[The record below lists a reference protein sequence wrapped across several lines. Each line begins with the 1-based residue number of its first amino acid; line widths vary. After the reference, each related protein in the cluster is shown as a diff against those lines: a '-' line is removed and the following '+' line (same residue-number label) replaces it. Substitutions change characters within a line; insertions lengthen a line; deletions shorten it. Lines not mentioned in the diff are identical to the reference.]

1 VTRFRLS
8 LILVIALTLL
18 LGGVTA
24 AGAHPPQVAPS
35 EPGEQDDCSP
45 FTEFNAENFNDSTD
59 IDNTFLPLKPGT
71 RRVYTG
77 TANRTGEALE
87 HTVTFTV
94 TDVTK
99 VIDGVPTIA
108 VHDTDENAGELVE
121 EELAFW
127 AQDDEGNV
135 WNLGEYPEE
144 FENGEFTG
152 APNTWISGIED
163 AVGGIHMLAHPEIGD
178 DYLQGSVPSI
188 EFLDC
193 AFVFEK
199 GASVCVPFSCF
210 DDVLV
215 THERSPLV
223 EGGGI
228 QTKAHAPGKG
238 IVEIGAIDDPEG
250 ETLALTEFAELD
262 EAELNEAR
270 DAVLRLDARG
280 FENSE
285 VYAQSEPAVDP
296 RAGGDDGGEP
306 GQGGEDPGQGGGEPD
321 NGGEPDDGGTPDNSG
336 KPDDD
341 KGDDHGH
348 DKGDDHGDKP
358 KGDDDDNHHGDKP
371 KGDDDDK
378 DHGDK
383 PKGDDDDDHHGDK
396 PKGDDDD
403 NGDDRHHGDEG
414 ENRHK
419 GDDDRHK
426 GDDDRHKGDDDR
438 HEGRRGGGDHDD
450 D

>member
-144 FENGEFTG
+144 F
-152 APNTWISGIED
+152 
-163 AVGGIHMLAHPEIGD
+163 
-178 DYLQGSVPSI
+178 
-188 EFLDC
+188 
-193 AFVFEK
+193 
-199 GASVCVPFSCF
+199 
-210 DDVLV
+210 
-215 THERSPLV
+215 
-223 EGGGI
+223 
-228 QTKAHAPGKG
+228 
-238 IVEIGAIDDPEG
+238 
-250 ETLALTEFAELD
+250 
-262 EAELNEAR
+262 
-270 DAVLRLDARG
+270 
-280 FENSE
+280 
-285 VYAQSEPAVDP
+285 
-296 RAGGDDGGEP
+296 
-306 GQGGEDPGQGGGEPD
+306 
-321 NGGEPDDGGTPDNSG
+321 
-336 KPDDD
+336 
-341 KGDDHGH
+341 
-348 DKGDDHGDKP
+348 
-358 KGDDDDNHHGDKP
+358 
-371 KGDDDDK
+371 
-378 DHGDK
+378 
-383 PKGDDDDDHHGDK
+383 
-396 PKGDDDD
+396 
-403 NGDDRHHGDEG
+403 
-414 ENRHK
+414 
-419 GDDDRHK
+419 
-426 GDDDRHKGDDDR
+426 
-438 HEGRRGGGDHDD
+438 
-450 D
+450 